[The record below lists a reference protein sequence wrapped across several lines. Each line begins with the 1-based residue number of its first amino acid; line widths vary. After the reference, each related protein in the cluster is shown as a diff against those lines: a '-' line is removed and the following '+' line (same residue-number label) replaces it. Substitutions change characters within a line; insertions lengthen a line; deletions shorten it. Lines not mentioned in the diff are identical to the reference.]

1 MRDSINKLKNIGI
14 NNEFINSIIV
24 RALTDNKTIKSF
36 LKEIKNAKEEEILN
50 ITIKYLLQADKMK
63 PISINKQNLS
73 KLTGIKERTIDSL
86 RRNKKL
92 PFIQISGTSGTE
104 GRQVI
109 VYDPQE
115 VMKHLYLYKRGA
127 NYEFNWKYSY

>member
-92 PFIQISGTSGTE
+92 PFIQIISNGDL
-104 GRQVI
+104 RV
-109 VYDPQE
+109 D
-115 VMKHLYLYKRGA
+115 
-127 NYEFNWKYSY
+127 